1 MKRTFA
7 LFLTLVMIMGMI
19 VLPTSAV
26 TEDIRVCPHCNT
38 PNPAGQ
44 KFCGECGKPMAVGI
58 LCPTCGNVNPTGQKF
73 CGECGAKLVKNCA
86 ACGTENDMSQKF
98 CGECGGKL

>member
-38 PNPAGQ
+38 PWEDCNWTPWVAEDSETSVPSG
-44 KFCGECGKPMAVGI
+44 
-58 LCPTCGNVNPTGQKF
+58 
-73 CGECGAKLVKNCA
+73 
-86 ACGTENDMSQKF
+86 D
-98 CGECGGKL
+98 